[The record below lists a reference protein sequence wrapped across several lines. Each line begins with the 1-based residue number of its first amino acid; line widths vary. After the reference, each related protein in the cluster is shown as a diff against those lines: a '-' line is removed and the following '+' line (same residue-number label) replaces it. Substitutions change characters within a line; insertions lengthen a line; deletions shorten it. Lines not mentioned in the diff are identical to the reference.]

1 MDKLVEQLVLIL
13 ENELAIYEKIN
24 QLAEEKKG
32 TIIDGKVKEL
42 ELLTEK
48 EQTFTRSLIKLET
61 LRSKTVDQL
70 MQKYGLV
77 EIENV
82 TDLIEYMGAEGKAA
96 VSNMKNQILGVVDE
110 LQSKNDKNKI
120 LIEQSLEFIDF
131 NMELLTAVGDNA
143 NYGSDADDKDKEK
156 RSIFDVRV

>member
-82 TDLIEYMGAEGKAA
+82 TDLIEYMGPEGKAA
-96 VSNMKNQILGVVDE
+96 VSKMKDQILGVVDE